1 MRCLGV
7 EVGCDIVGAC
17 KCVAAYLSNRI
28 SVGSS
33 SSVRSKLHNAKT
45 VRLAAII
52 LFGRHDNVLV
62 PLALDVFGFGAP
74 TRLRPGNLILP
85 HGMSK
90 ADQAQSATG
99 DRSTEVLS
107 SPSFLEELWYLS
119 RLCGGPT
126 TNLNT
131 RCVGLVARSSNK

>member
-1 MRCLGV
+1 MSFLGV

-28 SVGSS
+28 SVGNKSK
-33 SSVRSKLHNAKT
+33 VKSKLHNAKT

-52 LFGRHDNVLV
+52 LFVRHDENVLV
-62 PLALDVFGFGAP
+62 PLALGVFLFGAP
-74 TRLRPGNLILP
+74 ARLPGDLILP

-99 DRSTEVLS
+99 DRRTEVLS
-107 SPSFLEELWYLS
+107 SPSILEELWFLS
-119 RLCGGPT
+119 RPAMDRPT
-126 TNLNT
+126 
-131 RCVGLVARSSNK
+131 